1 MIGCYFNY
9 FFVSFL
15 VSCNSFVELAV
26 YPWEDLQRLVFVF
39 FFDSFYSLEYFF
51 TWMFVICLYI
61 FSSWVQ
67 TELNDFALKKLAKRH
82 GCPDPIRALI
92 GKKYAFKKQNSL
104 TLKKGSK
111 ITSMMSYFAFFFA
124 GLICHPTNR
133 MSNWWKN

>member
-1 MIGCYFNY
+1 MGGFAEVGICI
-9 FFVSFL
+9 
-15 VSCNSFVELAV
+15 
-26 YPWEDLQRLVFVF
+26 

-92 GKKYAFKKQNSL
+92 GKKYA
-104 TLKKGSK
+104 LKK
-111 ITSMMSYFAFFFA
+111 
-124 GLICHPTNR
+124 
-133 MSNWWKN
+133 